1 MTDDPPVSIAGRRV
15 IDDTIV
21 AISTPLG
28 EGGIGIV
35 RLSGPEAIEIVDR
48 IFRPTRSSGVLRQA
62 ETHTLHY
69 GRVESDGRILD
80 EALVSVMRSP
90 RSYTR
95 EDVVE
100 VNCHGGVVASRAVL
114 DAVLRAGARLAERGE
129 FTRRAYLNGRISLDQ
144 AQAVLDIVQA
154 QTALGLEAAVD
165 RLGGR
170 FSSALAGLR
179 TRLADLLADVE
190 VEIDFPDVD
199 VEVERIRPRVDDL
212 AAGVD
217 RLLQQADRG
226 RVVRE
231 GLTVAIIGRPNVGKS
246 TLLNA
251 LLAEERAI
259 VTPIPGTTR
268 DTVEEIASLEG
279 IPVRWIDTAGLRDT
293 DDPVESAGV
302 ERTRHAVDR
311 SDLLL
316 VVLDRSVPLLTEDRA
331 LIVEDSPIP
340 RIAVWNK
347 CDLPALA
354 EPADIGSDRSLEI
367 SAQSGEGVDRLRSMI
382 LDMLVGAEVP
392 DARRHAAAR
401 HVGARPVETIA
412 QGPRGDSAGTRE
424 RTVCGYDRR
433 GAPFGLPRRRR
444 TPGNRPFRVD
454 SRRDLLPLLHREV
467 TSAKLRLHALGYDQ
481 IDTLRLHAAPPVV
494 EADLAD
500 ERGAGRLL
508 EAWQVLAEPERNQR
522 QCGTLLDDASL
533 QMVPPVSD
541 ERQFLE
547 RALPDQKSRGRVP
560 CPIRGERVEVG
571 VEA

>member
-1 MTDDPPVSIAGRRV
+1 MGAS
-15 IDDTIV
+15 
-21 AISTPLG
+21 S
-28 EGGIGIV
+28 
-35 RLSGPEAIEIVDR
+35 RLAR
-48 IFRPTRSSGVLRQA
+48 FWTRS
-62 ETHTLHY
+62 
-69 GRVESDGRILD
+69 
-80 EALVSVMRSP
+80 
-90 RSYTR
+90 
-95 EDVVE
+95 
-100 VNCHGGVVASRAVL
+100 
-114 DAVLRAGARLAERGE
+114 LRAGARLAERGE

-170 FSSALAGLR
+170 FSAALAGLR

-293 DDPVESAGV
+293 DDLVESAGV

-331 LIVEDSPIP
+331 LIAEDSPIP

-347 CDLPALA
+347 VRPSGTRRAGGHRKRPQPRDLGAVWRRSRSTPFDDSRYARPA
-354 EPADIGSDRSLEI
+354 PKSPR
-367 SAQSGEGVDRLRSMI
+367 
-382 LDMLVGAEVP
+382 
-392 DARRHAAAR
+392 AAAR
-401 HVGARPVETIA
+401 CFST
-412 QGPRGDSAGTRE
+412 RGSAT
-424 RTVCGYDRR
+424 C
-433 GAPFGLPRRRR
+433 
-444 TPGNRPFRVD
+444 
-454 SRRDLLPLLHREV
+454 
-467 TSAKLRLHALGYDQ
+467 
-481 IDTLRLHAAPPVV
+481 
-494 EADLAD
+494 
-500 ERGAGRLL
+500 
-508 EAWQVLAEPERNQR
+508 
-522 QCGTLLDDASL
+522 
-533 QMVPPVSD
+533 
-541 ERQFLE
+541 
-547 RALPDQKSRGRVP
+547 
-560 CPIRGERVEVG
+560 
-571 VEA
+571 